1 MAAREPPGPNTTK
14 GDPMG
19 LFSRKIDRVS
29 TEEDRYR
36 AAQQAAT
43 APAAAIP
50 EAVYQEAKRAAV
62 ASAQARREAKAAKR
76 ARITTVGQIKKVG
89 RGKYVTTGWEINA
102 PDGSGRGRVTE
113 TEVTHTDTLGGFTP
127 AELCRIAHGA
137 GCRRC
142 C

>member
-1 MAAREPPGPNTTK
+1 
-14 GDPMG
+14 MG
-19 LFSRKIDRVS
+19 LFSRRIDRVT
-29 TEEDRYR
+29 TEEERYR
-36 AAQQAAT
+36 AAQQAAAAT
-43 APAAAIP
+43 PAAAIP
-50 EAVYQEAKRAAV
+50 EAVYQEASRVAI

-89 RGKYVTTGWEINA
+89 RGKYVTTGWEIDV

-113 TEVTHTDTLGGFTP
+113 SEVTHTGTLGGFTP

-142 C
+142 R

>member
-1 MAAREPPGPNTTK
+1 
-14 GDPMG
+14 MG

-29 TEEDRYR
+29 TEEERYR
-36 AAQQAAT
+36 AAQKT
-43 APAAAIP
+43 AAAERETRGR
-50 EAVYQEAKRAAV
+50 EAMYDRARDDAM
-62 ASAQARREAKAAKR
+62 ARAQARRDAKAAKR

-89 RGKYVTTGWEINA
+89 RGRYVTTGWEIDA

-113 TEVTHTDTLGGFTP
+113 SEVTHNGTLAGFAP

-142 C
+142 R

>member
-1 MAAREPPGPNTTK
+1 
-14 GDPMG
+14 MG

-36 AAQQAAT
+36 AAQAT
-43 APAAAIP
+43 A
-50 EAVYQEAKRAAV
+50 AAV
-62 ASAQARREAKAAKR
+62 QAEQEREAMYDQARDNARASAQNRRDAKAANR
-76 ARITTVGQIKKVG
+76 ARIKTVGQIKKVG
-89 RGKYVTTGWEINA
+89 RSKYVTTGWEIDA

-113 TEVTHTDTLGGFTP
+113 SEVTHTGTLGGFTP

-142 C
+142 R